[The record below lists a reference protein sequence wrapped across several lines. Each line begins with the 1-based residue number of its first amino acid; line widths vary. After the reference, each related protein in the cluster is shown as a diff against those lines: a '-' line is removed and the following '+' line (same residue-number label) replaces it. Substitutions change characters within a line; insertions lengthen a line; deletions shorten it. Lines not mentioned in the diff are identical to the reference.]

1 MLLSHLLCVSFIVW
15 FISDLCLELEV
26 LSSPINSICCTV
38 DAYCV
43 QLYTERRREQVLQ
56 LIVVI
61 SVLAK
66 RSAADLGTVSE
77 NDYYLEWNVKPWLGQ
92 LYLESAAVFITVY
105 MILWP
110 ESIWTTCLGDG
121 PSCWP
126 GPESAAAQRWSST
139 IGCPAWQP
147 RPKCTA
153 VLVPCVTDVS
163 IWHCIVG
170 RVVCLGY
177 IKVNIIIIIIICA
190 MYIGCCSQCTIWAT
204 VHMAPTDRRINMCPD
219 SGLRLSSVG
228 SVWSWLGLV
237 LVVVCLSVTIIV
249 VMMIVGIAVYT
260 IG

>member
-1 MLLSHLLCVSFIVW
+1 MSWTWSPIFSNKQYLLYCGCLLCTVIHRETTWAGLTVDCCYLSTSQEIGCGLGNGVWKWLLFRVKRKTLTRSIVPW
-15 FISDLCLELEV
+15 
-26 LSSPINSICCTV
+26 ICC
-38 DAYCV
+38 CV
-43 QLYTERRREQVLQ
+43 YNCLYD
-56 LIVVI
+56 IVARI
-61 SVLAK
+61 YLDDMFGWWTILLAWAWVGG
-66 RSAADLGTVSE
+66 RPAL
-77 NDYYLEWNVKPWLGQ
+77 VKHQ
-92 LYLESAAVFITVY
+92 F
-105 MILWP
+105 
-110 ESIWTTCLGDG
+110 
-121 PSCWP
+121 
-126 GPESAAAQRWSST
+126 
-139 IGCPAWQP
+139 GCPAWQP